1 MIEFMNNQINEK
13 KAYTLCAIKL
23 IVKLEDHLNDL

>member
-1 MIEFMNNQINEK
+1 LINEK